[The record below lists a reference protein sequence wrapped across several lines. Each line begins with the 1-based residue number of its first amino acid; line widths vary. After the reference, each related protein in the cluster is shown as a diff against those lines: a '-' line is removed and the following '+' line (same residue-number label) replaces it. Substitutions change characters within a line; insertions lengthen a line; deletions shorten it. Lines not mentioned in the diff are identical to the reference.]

1 MRRKRKTTVAAIL
14 AAVLCSLSLTAVTA
28 FAEPG
33 DGGGGYVP
41 LISGGASADGFAPT
55 AVYDTVTIDD
65 PDGLLADDPSYSG
78 LLLTG
83 SSGTTY
89 DLGTID
95 MTDNT
100 AEAPIISVLPQ
111 LIVRQDNASETLD
124 NTPEA
129 RLIANGGL
137 WQFRVDFTSET
148 NPEKT
153 LSVRFGTR
161 RESAEVAITAAGEA
175 RDYIG
180 VSWYN
185 GSSDADMSGTQKF
198 AYDGVDRARDV
209 RDEQGEA
216 ITAPHPV
223 NLYYDYTE
231 NAVYTGSGVISTYTE
246 RSTEWGTR
254 YLIRELEGAWTRFTP
269 EEAASVR
276 VTLTVDKALRRS
288 EQLLVTN
295 IGGTA
300 VNEQSTATVISA
312 GEDVLLTADASA
324 AQLSK
329 TVMLADND
337 VFTKLFEVELLPAAT
352 GRAFPTGTW
361 VESAGERFSP
371 DFYTLTIGFSDGVN
385 TLNLRLSA
393 RESKTFGQTI
403 IAAGVN
409 GETLT
414 GETCLGG
421 GTLNSS
427 LTGENPVSPDGY
439 CRSSLSIDEHGNSIR
454 SMPQRARYAVY
465 YNAADNSLYT
475 DCGRDAAKIAFEDG
489 SGDTVYRWRIL
500 NLSNTYDGARRAFG
514 GFGTDEL
521 TMTVKAADAIEE
533 GALIR
538 FNAVDGQSLAHTDS
552 GYVDVYESDYVYSA
566 GSVRAAIGEPADI
579 PALKTHTL
587 LTGAAD
593 ADMTG
598 IDVAVTGPD
607 GLPVTVTD
615 NAFTPTAYGDYIV
628 TYTRGGDA
636 IAQCTVIVA
645 QMLDVD
651 AIVSAF
657 ETVGTHKDEYIRS
670 VDYADLPSYMKF
682 SGGGIRVE
690 TKNDGGDPDSFLFTQ
705 TQEGTYGL
713 GVRFMQPIYIGANGY
728 RSDSDYDSLIK
739 LAFPAADGC
748 DAYKDKA
755 QALIYRVTIEDAS
768 DPSVRVVVRL
778 GSQSNAEHMN
788 YVSAVAGGTGLSG
801 DGYVNSEGIYEQS
814 TLYADGTC
822 AGGAYFSAASATPVE
837 LCYDYVDN
845 AVYLICGGQSALV
858 RDLDAAN
865 DVDQGVFPGFT
876 SGEVKISVGVDL
888 TNRYNTVTEGETTSV
903 MPYGAFTI
911 MGLNGTDFTAE
922 NGMIAY
928 GGDKLSVAADNA
940 LSGAAVTLTGLNR
953 HNLLTGSEQLAGGV
967 VRVTYG
973 EDEILNET
981 FNGGNTFTAPHA
993 GTYTVYHTSDDMTI
1007 SGLLTVA
1014 PSAVA
1019 ETYSNGTLTLNGTT
1033 MTVGQYMPVQAENT
1047 LTITP
1052 VAGYALGSLTVDGAN
1067 VTAQVEDGA
1076 YVFAA
1081 PSDSASISAVFNPIE
1096 YTITYN
1102 AGEGTQTGSGTT
1114 EFTVESDTLVLP
1126 GAEREHYDFVGWY
1139 DGNNPVTADGFVFP
1153 PRDLTLTA
1161 RYTPHEYVLTYDLNY
1176 DGAAD
1181 ETDTFTLLDYE
1192 TFALKDAPDVMRPGD
1207 WYFDGWYT
1215 SADGGDP
1222 VTSISA
1228 LTDTTVYAHWTE
1240 GFTVTFTA
1248 DGETVSTVRV
1258 RSGAQVSEPADP
1270 QKSGHTFGGW
1280 TLDGQSYDFAAA
1292 VTGNITLT
1300 AVFTPIEYTVTFVI
1314 DGTET
1319 EVKAA
1324 YGTLLS
1330 AVTAPAIPDK
1340 TGYTDTP
1347 PVWSLPGETV
1357 IEGDLTVTAVY
1368 TADTYTI
1375 TFDSAGGSPVDAV
1388 TVRYGEFITA
1398 PAEPTRE
1405 GYVFVGWYLD
1415 GAVYT
1420 FGSTADED
1428 LTLTAVWHAE
1438 TPANPGDGGNTTDD
1452 GGCGCGGS
1460 VAGFATGIPM
1470 LGALLAFALRRK
1482 RG

>member
-1 MRRKRKTTVAAIL
+1 MRRKRKLTAAAFL
-14 AAVLCSLSLTAVTA
+14 AAMLWTLSLTA
-28 FAEPG
+28 FAAG
-33 DGGGGYVP
+33 AAGGGTDPASMVT
-41 LISGGASADGFAPT
+41 GGAAATPPS
-55 AVYDTVTIDD
+55 AVYETVTIDD
-65 PDGLLADDPSYSG
+65 PDGLLAEDPSYSG

-83 SSGTTY
+83 TSGTAF
-89 DLGTID
+89 DFGTID
-95 MTDNT
+95 MTAAT
-100 AEAPIISVLPQ
+100 AETPLFSVLPQ
-111 LIVRQDNASETLD
+111 LAVRQNNNTEYDN
-124 NTPEA
+124 NPER
-129 RLIANGGL
+129 RLIGNGGL
-137 WQFRVDFTSET
+137 WQFTVDFTST
-148 NPEKT
+148 VNPDKT
-153 LSVRFGTR
+153 LSLRFGVR
-161 RESAEVAITAAGEA
+161 KESGEPTITVRGDDGA
-175 RDYIG
+175 YTG
-180 VSWYN
+180 VDWFSGGLKN
-185 GSSDADMSGTQKF
+185 PDLSGTQKF
-198 AYDGVDRARDV
+198 AYDGVDSSNRNI
-209 RDEQGEA
+209 RDEQDA
-216 ITAPHPV
+216 AVTAPHPV
-223 NLYYDYTE
+223 NLYYDGTD
-231 NAVYTGSGVISTYTE
+231 NAVYAGSGVDNNNVKRTTDY
-246 RSTEWGTR
+246 GTR
-254 YLIRELEGAWTRFTP
+254 YLLRELDGAWGAFTP

-276 VTLTVDKALRRS
+276 VTLTLDKTLRRYG
-288 EQLLVTN
+288 QLLVTN
-295 IGGTA
+295 VGGTPVTEA
-300 VNEQSTATVISA
+300 SSA
-312 GEDVLLTADASA
+312 GVIQAGVEALLTADAPA
-324 AQLSK
+324 AQLK
-329 TVMLADND
+329 NTVMLADND
-337 VFTKLFEVELLPAAT
+337 AMTKLFELEVLPAANGSSFT
-352 GRAFPTGTW
+352 A
-361 VESAGERFSP
+361 VEGNDDEILAARYKA
-371 DFYTLTIGFSDGVN
+371 DFQYLTVDLSDGSN
-385 TLNLRLSA
+385 TLHLWLSA
-393 RESKTFGQTI
+393 RSGGTGKQTVI
-403 IAAGVN
+403 TAGIN

-421 GTLNSS
+421 GTLDPTLS
-427 LTGENPVSPDGY
+427 GENPVALDGY
-439 CRSSLSIDEHGNSIR
+439 NRYSESLDETGASGVTAPERS
-454 SMPQRARYAVY
+454 RYSVY

-475 DCGRDAAKIAFEDG
+475 DRGRNAAKIAFEDADG
-489 SGDTVYRWRIL
+489 GTVYRWRIL
-500 NLSNTYDGARRAFG
+500 KLGDTYGGARNAFA
-514 GFGTDEL
+514 GFGTAEL
-521 TMTVKAADAIEE
+521 TVRVEAHGLTGADA
-533 GALIR
+533 LVR
-538 FNAVDGQSLAHTDS
+538 FNAVDGQSLAHD
-552 GYVDVYESDYVYSA
+552 GDGWVAEPYESGWLHGGSA
-566 GSVRAAIGEPADI
+566 VQAAFGEPFTV
-579 PALKTHTL
+579 PGLYTHAF
-587 LTGAAD
+587 LTGKVE
-593 ADMTG
+593 ADMS
-598 IDVAVTGPD
+598 DVTVSVTAPD
-607 GLPVTVTD
+607 GSEAETDNGTFTPDMYGAYTITYKKAGETIAQTTVTVTELL
-615 NAFTPTAYGDYIV
+615 
-628 TYTRGGDA
+628 DA
-636 IAQCTVIVA
+636 DTVA
-645 QMLDVD
+645 
-651 AIVSAF
+651 AAF
-657 ETVGTHKDEYIRS
+657 ERVGTHKDEYIRS

-690 TKNDGGDPDSFLFTQ
+690 TKNDGGDPDSFLFSQ
-705 TQEGTYGL
+705 GQEGTYGL
-713 GVRFMQPIYIGANGY
+713 GVRFIQPIYIGANGY

-739 LAFPAADGC
+739 LAFPSADGC

-755 QALIYRVTIEDAS
+755 QALIYQVIIEDAS

-778 GSQSNAEHMN
+778 GSQSNAEYMN

-801 DGYVNSEGIYEQS
+801 NGYVNSEGIYEQS

-888 TNRYNTVTEGETTSV
+888 TNRYNTVTEGETISV

-973 EDEILNET
+973 DYEVLNET

-1019 ETYSNGTLTLNGTT
+1019 ETCSNGTLTLNGTT

-1081 PSDSASISAVFNPIE
+1081 PSDSASTSAVFNPIE

-1438 TPANPGDGGNTTDD
+1438 TPADPGDGGNTTDN

>member
-1 MRRKRKTTVAAIL
+1 MPNPE
-14 AAVLCSLSLTAVTA
+14 TA
-28 FAEPG
+28 
-33 DGGGGYVP
+33 GGGYVP
-41 LISGGASADGFAPT
+41 LISGGASTDGYAPT
-55 AVYDTVTIDD
+55 AVYDTVTIAD
-65 PDGLLADDPSYSG
+65 PDELLAADPSYSG

-100 AEAPIISVLPQ
+100 AETPIVSVLPQ
-111 LIVRQDNASETLD
+111 LIVRSDNASETLD

-137 WQFRVDFTSET
+137 WQFHVDFTSEI

-161 RESAEVAITAAGEA
+161 MESAEVAITAAGEA
-175 RDYIG
+175 RDYTG

-198 AYDGVDRARDV
+198 TYDGVDRNNRNV
-209 RDEQGEA
+209 RDEQGTA
-216 ITAPHPV
+216 VTAPHPV

-231 NAVYTGSGVISTYTE
+231 NAVYTGSGVSNAYTE

-254 YLIRELEGAWTRFTP
+254 YLVRELEGAWTKFTP

-300 VNEQSTATVISA
+300 VDEQSTATVISA

-337 VFTKLFEVELLPAAT
+337 VFTKLFEVELLPAVT
-352 GRAFPTGTW
+352 GQDFPTNTW

-371 DFYTLTIGFSDGVN
+371 DFYTLTIGLSDGVY

-393 RESKTFGQTI
+393 RGSGTSGQTL

-421 GTLNSS
+421 GTLNSA

-439 CRSSLSIDEHGNSIR
+439 CRSNQAIDEYGNSIR
-454 SMPQRARYAVY
+454 RGPQRARYSVY

-489 SGDTVYRWRIL
+489 SGGTVYRWRIL
-500 NLSNTYDGARRAFG
+500 NLGSTYNGARSAFG
-514 GFGTDEL
+514 GFGNAEL
-521 TMTVKAADAIEE
+521 TMTVTAADAIEE

-538 FNAVDGQSLAHTDS
+538 FNTVDGQSLAHTDG

-566 GSVRAAIGEPADI
+566 GTVRAAIGEPADI

-615 NAFTPTAYGDYIV
+615 NAFTPASYGDYIV
-628 TYTRGGDA
+628 TYTRGEET
-636 IAQCTVIVA
+636 IAQCVVIVA
-645 QMLDVD
+645 QTLDVD
-651 AIVSAF
+651 DVVAAF

-670 VDYADLPSYMKF
+670 VGYADLPDYMNF
-682 SGGGIRVE
+682 PGGGIRVE
-690 TKNDGGDPDSFLFTQ
+690 TKNDGGDPDSFLFSQ
-705 TQEGTYGL
+705 SQEGTYGL
-713 GVRFMQPIYIGANGY
+713 GVVFSQPVYIGANGY
-728 RSDSDYDSLIK
+728 RSSSDYDSLIK

-755 QALIYRVTIEDAS
+755 QALIYKVVIEDAS
-768 DPSVRVVVRL
+768 DPSVRVIVRL
-778 GSQSNAEHMN
+778 GSYNNATRME
-788 YVSAVAGGTGLSG
+788 YVGAIAGGTGLSG
-801 DGYVNSEGIYEQS
+801 NGYVTGSGTYVRS
-814 TLYADGTC
+814 TSDSDGVN
-822 AGGAYFSAASATPVE
+822 AGGAYFSAASATPIE
-837 LCYDYVDN
+837 LCYDYADN
-845 AVYLICGGQSALV
+845 AVYLICGGQSALI

-865 DVDQGVFPGFT
+865 DVDSGVFPGFT

-903 MPYGAFTI
+903 MPYGAFTV

-922 NGMIAY
+922 NGLIAY

-940 LSGAAVTLTGLNR
+940 LSGATVTLTGLNR
-953 HNLLTGSEQLAGGV
+953 HSLLTGSEQLTGGT

-973 EDEILNET
+973 DDEVLNET
-981 FNGGNTFTAPHA
+981 FNGGNTFTATHA

-1019 ETYSNGTLTLNGTT
+1019 EAHSNGTLTLNGTT
-1033 MTVGQYMPVQAENT
+1033 MTAGQYMPVQAENT
-1047 LTITP
+1047 LTIAP
-1052 VAGYALGSLTVDGAN
+1052 AAGYELASLTVGGAD

-1081 PSDSASISAVFNPIE
+1081 PADSASVSAVFNPIE

-1126 GAEREHYDFVGWY
+1126 GAVREHYDFVGWY

-1153 PRDLTLTA
+1153 PRNLTLTA

-1176 DGAAD
+1176 DGSAD

-1207 WYFDGWYT
+1207 WYFDGWYM

-1222 VTSISA
+1222 VTGISA

-1248 DGETVSTVRV
+1248 DGETVSAVRV

-1270 QKSGHTFGGW
+1270 QKTGHTFGGW
-1280 TLDGQSYDFAAA
+1280 TG
-1292 VTGNITLT
+1292 
-1300 AVFTPIEYTVTFVI
+1300 
-1314 DGTET
+1314 
-1319 EVKAA
+1319 
-1324 YGTLLS
+1324 
-1330 AVTAPAIPDK
+1330 
-1340 TGYTDTP
+1340 
-1347 PVWSLPGETV
+1347 
-1357 IEGDLTVTAVY
+1357 
-1368 TADTYTI
+1368 
-1375 TFDSAGGSPVDAV
+1375 FDS
-1388 TVRYGEFITA
+1388 
-1398 PAEPTRE
+1398 
-1405 GYVFVGWYLD
+1405 
-1415 GAVYT
+1415 
-1420 FGSTADED
+1420 
-1428 LTLTAVWHAE
+1428 
-1438 TPANPGDGGNTTDD
+1438 
-1452 GGCGCGGS
+1452 
-1460 VAGFATGIPM
+1460 
-1470 LGALLAFALRRK
+1470 
-1482 RG
+1482 